1 VRRLLTTIALSSA
14 LLAGLSACATAAEEQ
29 AGGGGPCDVKV
40 GTDTGKKPSVTVPDG
55 CEAPKAL
62 EQRDVIA
69 GTGDVAKAGD
79 AVEVQYVGV
88 AWSTK
93 KQFDASWDR
102 GGKSFKVQPL
112 GQASVIQGWN
122 QGLIGVQKGTRR
134 LLVIPAS
141 LGYGDRGNSGIKGG
155 ETLVFVV
162 DVVSINGK

>member
-1 VRRLLTTIALSSA
+1 MKRLLTTLALSSA
-14 LLAGLSACATAAEEQ
+14 LLAGLSACASAEEQ

-40 GTDTGKKPSVTVPDG
+40 GTEAGKKPSVTVPDG

-62 EQRDVIA
+62 EQRDIIA
-69 GTGDVAKAGD
+69 GTGDAAKAGD

-102 GGKSFKVQPL
+102 GGKTFKVEPL
-112 GQASVIQGWN
+112 GQARVIEGWN
-122 QGLIGVQKGTRR
+122 QGLVGVQKGTRR

-141 LGYGDRGNSGIKGG
+141 LGYGERGTSGIKGG
-155 ETLVFVV
+155 ETLIFIV